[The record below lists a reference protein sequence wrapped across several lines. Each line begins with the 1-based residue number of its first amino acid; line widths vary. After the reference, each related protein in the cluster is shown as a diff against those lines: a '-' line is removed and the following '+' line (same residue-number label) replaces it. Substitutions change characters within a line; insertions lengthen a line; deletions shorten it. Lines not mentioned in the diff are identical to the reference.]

1 MGQMLMVTLR
11 EGIEMFLIVA
21 IAAAY
26 LRKTGR
32 AALLPAVWW
41 GAAAAAAASLVL
53 GVWLAEVAVLPFRQ
67 GILALIA
74 AALVL
79 SMVIYMLKAARR
91 MRSEIADRLEA
102 AARRTGLAAWLGVFL
117 FTLLMITRE
126 GMEFAFVAASLTQQA
141 NAIALVSGAL
151 LGLVAAGFLALAW
164 ARYGHRVDL
173 RLFFQFTSIFLVLFV
188 LQLLLYAFHEFTEA
202 GALPIDNAYWHLATE
217 EWAEGE
223 YANLISLALILIPLA
238 WLGYASLRRGPPP
251 SSTALA
257 SRPSGKPAMHPSKR
271 RKTAWPGF
279 TDSGSSRSP

>member
-41 GAAAAAAASLVL
+41 GAAAAGVASLVL

-91 MRSEIADRLEA
+91 MRSEIAARLEA
-102 AARRTGLAAWLGVFL
+102 AVRRPGVAAWLGVFL

-141 NAIALVSGAL
+141 NAPALVAGAL
-151 LGLVAAGFLALAW
+151 LGLVAAGSLAVAW

-173 RLFFQFTSIFLVLFV
+173 RLFFQVTSIFLVLFV

-202 GALPIDNAYWHLATE
+202 GALPIDNAYWHLASE

-238 WLGYASLRRGPPP
+238 WLGYASLRIGPPP
-251 SSTALA
+251 SFTAPA
-257 SRPSGKPAMHPSKR
+257 SRPSGKPAMHPSR
-271 RKTAWPGF
+271 RKTAWPGL

>member
-26 LRKTGR
+26 LRKTR
-32 AALLPAVWW
+32 RTSLLPAVWW

-91 MRSEIADRLEA
+91 MRTEIALRLEA

-126 GMEFAFVAASLTQQA
+126 GMEFAFVAASLTKQT
-141 NAIALVSGAL
+141 NAVALVSGAL
-151 LGLVAAGFLALAW
+151 LGLAAAGSLALAW
-164 ARYGHRVDL
+164 ARYGHLVDL
-173 RLFFQFTSIFLVLFV
+173 RLFFQVTSIFLALFV

-238 WLGYASLRRGPPP
+238 WLGYASLRR
-251 SSTALA
+251 A
-257 SRPSGKPAMHPSKR
+257 PAGEAHAKS
-271 RKTAWPGF
+271 
-279 TDSGSSRSP
+279 

>member
-32 AALLPAVWW
+32 TALLPAVWW

-53 GVWLAEVAVLPFRQ
+53 GVWLAEISVLPFRQ
-67 GILALIA
+67 GILALVA

-79 SMVIYMLKAARR
+79 SMVVYMLKAARR

-141 NAIALVSGAL
+141 NATALVSGAL
-151 LGLVAAGFLALAW
+151 LGLVAAGSLAVAW
-164 ARYGHRVDL
+164 GRYGHRVDL
-173 RLFFQFTSIFLVLFV
+173 RLFFQVTSIFLVLFV

-238 WLGYASLRRGPPP
+238 WLGYASLRRGLPP
-251 SSTALA
+251 SFTAPA
-257 SRPSGKPAMHPSKR
+257 SRPNGKPAMHPSKR
-271 RKTAWPGF
+271 RKTAWPVF

>member
-32 AALLPAVWW
+32 GALLPAVWW
-41 GAAAAAAASLVL
+41 GPAAAATASLVL

-67 GILALIA
+67 GVLALIA
-74 AALVL
+74 AALVS
-79 SMVIYMLKAARR
+79 SMVAYMLKAASR
-91 MRSEIADRLEA
+91 MRREIGERLESA
-102 AARRTGLAAWLGVFL
+102 AQRPGTAAWLGVFV

-126 GMEFAFVAASLTQQA
+126 GMEFAFVAASLVRQTDA
-141 NAIALVSGAL
+141 A
-151 LGLVAAGFLALAW
+151 GLVAGATLGLAAAALLALAW
-164 ARYGHRVDL
+164 ARYGHRINL
-173 RLFFQFTSIFLVLFV
+173 RLFFQVTSIFLVLFV

-223 YANLISLALILIPLA
+223 YANLISLGLVALPLA
-238 WLGYASLRRGPPP
+238 WLAYASVRG
-251 SSTALA
+251 SSTQQA
-257 SRPSGKPAMHPSKR
+257 SA
-271 RKTAWPGF
+271 KT
-279 TDSGSSRSP
+279 